1 VIDLKEKRRQEGCSE
16 RIVSK
21 YRLLIW
27 ERDQKVF
34 RKNFFLDRKV
44 SELWFQRQKKIFSV
58 GKNYTSSWYSLIN
71 EDFDN
76 TLWEAD
82 QKVSTRKLFW
92 ERKIS
97 RF

>member
-1 VIDLKEKRRQEGCSE
+1 MDLKEKRRQEGCSG

-44 SELWFQRQKKIFSV
+44 SKLWFKRQKKILSV
-58 GKNYTSSWYSLIN
+58 GKNYTTEKIILMVF
-71 EDFDN
+71 FD
-76 TLWEAD
+76 
-82 QKVSTRKLFW
+82 K
-92 ERKIS
+92 
-97 RF
+97 